1 MRQPYPW
8 LQAYLK
14 AHLDELKGLR
24 NTPHDI
30 KTAVGWFNSLLTYFQ
45 SRNLSTPR
53 QQKNYVVDVRNAIKS
68 NFGED
73 HPALQVVGFDA
84 ETWTQIN
91 QPIHDRVED
100 RLQNT
105 RFLTNPDAIV
115 SRAETLLASKTSTW
129 ADLAVGL
136 GVVIGRRLSELLG
149 LRTKLEPKTDFS
161 LLFTGQ
167 LKHQGQL
174 AAFEIPTLCPAST
187 VLSAWKR
194 LKFMLGS
201 EQLDPQSIN
210 QRFSR
215 QCKEAAN
222 RHFADLVP
230 PRSGED
236 DLYMHLFR
244 AIYATLAVYYYCPP
258 RVNGILFK
266 AEIQGHRMIAST
278 TDQETLRSYT
288 ASRHYD
294 DYVIADANGNVDGRR
309 GLRLGEPGVQVLQVL
324 QTTPEPVS
332 TAPTK
337 TIPMPKPPAKTPKS
351 AKPPAR
357 TRHWRISEAA
367 HGTLSKD
374 WTLDNEHQ
382 SDVLDR
388 VLAFAGVAKKLAS
401 IMELP
406 VGQIAPDA
414 LLAAA
419 TTRFEALSGN
429 LKATADQMAQLKA
442 QHDAAQRTIALLTS
456 ERDALSARLTTLQA
470 EFQDAST
477 RHAPPVELL
486 PFARRVL
493 ELSSHAGSLPTAQL
507 QESLMRLAIDAITQ
521 AEGATPAAA
530 VAPPP
535 TPPTQTQPP
544 QPPLTPQQPAQPAQP
559 TQQPQIVTAPAPT
572 SDGPTHDGQNG
583 QEDVNTSDAPP
594 AEKNRNTA
602 KAEAKLEKALEY
614 LATLNTSATA
624 KPDKWVV
631 NASILASLTGCY
643 RPAINTFIEARK
655 QRIDELN
662 AAHGLGPGHNRATAR
677 THPNAI
683 PDLVKR
689 FKEEVLGQ
697 PF

>member
-30 KTAVGWFNSLLTYFQ
+30 KTAVGWFNSLLKYFE

-68 NFGED
+68 RFGED

-91 QPIHDRVED
+91 LPIHDRVED

-167 LKHQGQL
+167 LKHQGEL
-174 AAFEIPTLCPAST
+174 AAFEIPTLCPANT
-187 VLSAWKR
+187 VLNAWKR

-230 PRSGED
+230 PRIGED

-244 AIYATLAVYYYCPP
+244 SIYATLAVYYYCPP

-294 DYVIADANGNVDGRR
+294 DYAIADPNGNVDGRR
-309 GLRLGEPGVQVLQVL
+309 GLRLGEPGVQILQVL
-324 QTTPEPVS
+324 QTTPPTEPVS

-337 TIPMPKPPAKTPKS
+337 APMPKPAKTPKS
-351 AKPPAR
+351 TKQPAR

-367 HGTLSKD
+367 HGILSKD

-388 VLAFAGVAKKLAS
+388 VLAFATVTKKLAGT
-401 IMELP
+401 MELP

-442 QHDAAQRTIALLTS
+442 QHDAAQRSIALLTS

-470 EFQDAST
+470 EFQDAAT

-493 ELSSHAGSLPTAQL
+493 ELSSHAGSLPPAQL
-507 QESLMRLAIDAITQ
+507 QEALMRLAIDAITQ
-521 AEGATPAAA
+521 AEGA
-530 VAPPP
+530 APPP
-535 TPPTQTQPP
+535 IAPPATPPHTPPTQTQPP
-544 QPPLTPQQPAQPAQP
+544 QPPPTPQQPAQP
-559 TQQPQIVTAPAPT
+559 TQQPQIVDAPAPT
-572 SDGPTHDGQNG
+572 TDGQTHDGQN
-583 QEDVNTSDAPP
+583 VNTPDAPP

-614 LATLNTSATA
+614 LATLNTTATA

-631 NASILASLTGCY
+631 NASILASMTGCY

-655 QRIDELN
+655 QKIDELN

-683 PDLVKR
+683 PELVKR